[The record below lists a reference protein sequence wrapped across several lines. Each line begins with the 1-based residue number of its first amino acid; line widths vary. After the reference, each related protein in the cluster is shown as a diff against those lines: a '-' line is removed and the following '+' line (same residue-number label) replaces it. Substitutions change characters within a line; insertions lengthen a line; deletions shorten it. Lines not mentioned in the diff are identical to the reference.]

1 MLAQTFLVK
10 IASEDAVQAFASRC
24 NSGVLARDHNFV
36 LASLA
41 KSLHFVDSEK
51 NRHHKL

>member
-1 MLAQTFLVK
+1 MLAQPFLVK
-10 IASEDAVQAFASRC
+10 IAPEDAVQAFASGC

-41 KSLHFVDSEK
+41 KSLHYIDCEK
-51 NRHHKL
+51 NHHHKL